1 MFPVYVNHLM
11 PGLKRDML
19 IKTLGTL
26 AYDSNQ
32 SPHNRA
38 IACCFACHGLE
49 YFTRQEL
56 KAKMDNISEGT
67 EVSLSFRKIP
77 RIR

>member
-1 MFPVYVNHLM
+1 MFPVYMNHLM
-11 PGLKRDML
+11 PRLKRDMPV
-19 IKTLGTL
+19 KTLGTL

-38 IACCFACHGLE
+38 IVCYFARHVLE

-56 KAKMDNISEGT
+56 KAKMDSISEGT
-67 EVSLSFRKIP
+67 EVSLSFRTIPKI
-77 RIR
+77 R